1 MTFFTDFLPGLFD
14 RERERERD
22 RERVLET
29 DLDRERER
37 VRLATPFFALGLDT
51 WRSLN
56 EVPLLARA
64 LDFTPRAKATR
75 NCRGEALFVAGCDA
89 R

>member
-22 RERVLET
+22 RERVFEA
-29 DLDRERER
+29 DLDRDR
-37 VRLATPFFALGLDT
+37 VRLATPPFLALGLDT

-56 EVPLLARA
+56 EVPLLARV